1 MEQQVKNQK
10 SKLDIFSERL
20 KKVAE
25 AIKVINNSGID
36 EEIFIVWLCRKLK
49 VSKKKAKEI
58 IHHTNDFCDKLIMES
73 TIEQI

>member
-1 MEQQVKNQK
+1 MEQDTK
-10 SKLDIFSERL
+10 SKLDIFSDRL

-25 AIKVINNSGID
+25 AIKVINKSGIH
-36 EEIFIVWLCRKLK
+36 EEILIVWLCFKLK

-58 IHHTNDFCDKLIMES
+58 IYHTNDFYEKLIMES